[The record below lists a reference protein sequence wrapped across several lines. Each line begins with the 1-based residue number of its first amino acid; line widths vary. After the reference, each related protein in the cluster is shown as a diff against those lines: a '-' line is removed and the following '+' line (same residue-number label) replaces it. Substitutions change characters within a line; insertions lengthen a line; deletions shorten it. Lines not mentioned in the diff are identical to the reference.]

1 MLSYVQPLRYCRTR
15 QYHSARYIAVNFYT
29 NAEVQGEFLPRHD
42 KLVELPTSW
51 SDYSAEHQ
59 GFKAGLENFY
69 MNWFIDLV
77 S

>member
-1 MLSYVQPLRYCRTR
+1 M
-15 QYHSARYIAVNFYT
+15 AVNFCT

-42 KLVELPTSW
+42 KLVEVPTSW
-51 SDYSAEHQ
+51 SDYSAKHQ

-69 MNWFIDLV
+69 MNWFTDLV